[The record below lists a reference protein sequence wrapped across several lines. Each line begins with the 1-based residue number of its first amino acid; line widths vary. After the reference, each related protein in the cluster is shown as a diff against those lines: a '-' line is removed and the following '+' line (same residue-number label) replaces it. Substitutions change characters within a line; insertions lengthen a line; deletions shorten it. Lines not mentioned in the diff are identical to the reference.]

1 MKLPETFTPDRDPSK
16 KIEEFIQKEEM
27 KELTEHYMRLLCGN
41 TTKWRKEKIKYNAI
55 EKIVNDTFAGKIE
68 WKKDLNSYPGTL
80 KKYTAEAT
88 VIDYKGKEITM
99 PAMFQVDNDATDERG
114 YLHLV
119 NEEGPCINTCDE
131 DVKRLATN
139 YFKIKLDQ
147 PKKAFN
153 KR

>member
-1 MKLPETFTPDRDPSK
+1 MKLPKTFTPDRNPSK

-41 TTKWRKEKIKYNAI
+41 TTKWRKEKIKENAI
-55 EKIVNDTFAGKIE
+55 NKIVNDTFEGKIKWE
-68 WKKDLNSYPGTL
+68 KDNNSYPDIL
-80 KKYTAEAT
+80 ERYTAETAVT
-88 VIDYKGKEITM
+88 NYGGKEITM
-99 PAMFQVDNDATDERG
+99 PAMFQVDNDVTDEWG

-119 NEEGPCINTCDE
+119 NEEGPCINTRDE

-147 PKKAFN
+147 PKKAYS